1 MADQMLLMRRYMY
14 NILKRKNPDIAFVD
28 CQHFLLNALLLNEN
42 YLLCN

>member
-14 NILKRKNPDIAFVD
+14 NILKCKNPDIAFVD
-28 CQHFLLNALLLNEN
+28 CRQFVLNAFLLNEN